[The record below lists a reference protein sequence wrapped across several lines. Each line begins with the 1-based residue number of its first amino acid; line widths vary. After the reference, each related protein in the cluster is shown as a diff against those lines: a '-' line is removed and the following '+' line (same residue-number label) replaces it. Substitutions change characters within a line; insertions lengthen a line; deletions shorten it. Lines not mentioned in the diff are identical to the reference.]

1 MNTQNLIHSIIQRIA
16 TGPELSKNIETE
28 EAEVAMS
35 AILSGEIDEVQA
47 AIFLIAL
54 RMKRE
59 TMEENIGIL
68 EALLKFTDCQKID
81 VDNLVDIGDPY
92 SGYNRSIPISAFLP
106 PLLAELGLPTLIHGL
121 DSVSPKYG
129 LTHRHINQALG
140 INVDLSVSE
149 SKARIENS
157 DIGWSYVDQ
166 NQYCKPLHDLVPLRN
181 KVVKRTVLN
190 TVETLIGPLKGK
202 NTHSILGYV
211 HKAYPPIYAALCEK
225 VGFDSS
231 LLIRGVEGGVVPSL
245 RQKGLMIS
253 YHRGVEKAQ
262 VSIDPKLL
270 GINRELRAIAFP
282 KEFEN
287 VLERDLLAEYV
298 VDLGRSALS
307 GELGMF
313 FDGLVYSA
321 SLILWHIGKSKTL
334 TAAADRVREVLNSGK
349 SLNRLEAKSL

>member
-1 MNTQNLIHSIIQRIA
+1 MSSQNLIHSIIQRIA

-28 EAEVAMS
+28 EAEAAMS
-35 AILSGEIDEVQA
+35 AILSGEIDEVQS

-59 TMEENIGIL
+59 TMDENIGIL
-68 EALLKFTDCQKID
+68 EALLKFTDSQKIN
-81 VDNLVDIGDPY
+81 VDDLVDLGDPY

-190 TVETLIGPLKGK
+190 TIETLIRPIRGK
-202 NTHSILGYV
+202 KTHSILGYV

-231 LLIRGVEGGVVPSL
+231 LLIRGVEGGIVPSL

-253 YHRGVEKAQ
+253 YYKGVEKDR
-262 VSIDPKLL
+262 VETDPKLL
-270 GINRELRAIAFP
+270 GINSKLRAIAFP
-282 KEFEN
+282 KKFEN
-287 VLERDLLAEYV
+287 GIERDLLAEYV
-298 VDLGRSALS
+298 VNLGCSALS
-307 GELGMF
+307 GETGMF
-313 FDGLVYSA
+313 YDGLVYSA
-321 SLILWHIGKSKTL
+321 SLILWHLGKSKTL
-334 TAAADRVREVLNSGK
+334 PSAADKVREILNSGK
-349 SLNRLEAKSL
+349 ALNRLEAKSL

>member
-1 MNTQNLIHSIIQRIA
+1 MNSQNLIHSIIQRIA

-28 EAEVAMS
+28 EAEAAMS
-35 AILSGEIDEVQA
+35 AILSGEIDEVQS

-59 TMEENIGIL
+59 TMDENIGIL
-68 EALLKFTDCQKID
+68 EALLKFTDSQKIN
-81 VDNLVDIGDPY
+81 VDDLVDLGDPY

-140 INVDLSVSE
+140 MNVDLSVSE
-149 SKARIENS
+149 SKARIEDSN
-157 DIGWSYVDQ
+157 IGWSYVDQ

-190 TVETLIGPLKGK
+190 TVETLIGPLRGK

-211 HKAYPPIYAALCEK
+211 HKPYPPIYAALCEK
-225 VGFDSS
+225 VGFNSS
-231 LLIRGVEGGVVPSL
+231 LLIRGIEGGIVPSL

-253 YHRGVEKAQ
+253 YHQGVEKAR
-262 VSIDPKLL
+262 VDIDPKLL
-270 GINRELRAIAFP
+270 GINSELRAIGLP

-287 VLERDLLAEYV
+287 GIERDLLAEYTV
-298 VDLGRSALS
+298 NLGRSALS
-307 GELGMF
+307 GESGMF
-313 FDGLVYSA
+313 YDGLVYSA
-321 SLILWHIGKSKTL
+321 SLILWHIGKSNAL
-334 TAAADRVREVLNSGK
+334 PSAAERVREVLDSGK
-349 SLNRLEAKSL
+349 ALTRLG

>member
-1 MNTQNLIHSIIQRIA
+1 MNSQNLIHSIIQRIA
-16 TGPELSKNIETE
+16 TGPELSKNIEKE
-28 EAEVAMS
+28 EAEAAMS
-35 AILSGEIDEVQA
+35 AILSGEIDEVQS

-59 TMEENIGIL
+59 TMDENIGIL
-68 EALLKFTDCQKID
+68 EALLKFTDSQKIN
-81 VDNLVDIGDPY
+81 VDDLVDLGDPY

-140 INVDLSVSE
+140 MNVDLSVSE
-149 SKARIENS
+149 SKARIEDSN
-157 DIGWSYVDQ
+157 IGWSYVDQ

-190 TVETLIGPLKGK
+190 TIETLIGPLRGK

-211 HKAYPPIYAALCEK
+211 HKPYPPIYAALCEK
-225 VGFDSS
+225 VGFNSS
-231 LLIRGVEGGVVPSL
+231 LLIRGIEGGVVPSL

-253 YHRGVEKAQ
+253 YHKGVEKAR
-262 VSIDPKLL
+262 VDIDPKLL
-270 GINRELRAIAFP
+270 GINSELRAIGLP

-287 VLERDLLAEYV
+287 GIERDLLAEYTV
-298 VDLGRSALS
+298 NLGRSALS
-307 GELGMF
+307 GESGMF
-313 FDGLVYSA
+313 YDGLVYSA

-334 TAAADRVREVLNSGK
+334 PSAAERVREVLNSGK
-349 SLNRLEAKSL
+349 ALNRLEATSF

>member
-1 MNTQNLIHSIIQRIA
+1 MNTQHLIHSIIQRIA
-16 TGPELSKNIETE
+16 TGPELSKNIEME
-28 EAEVAMS
+28 EAEIAMS
-35 AILSGEIDEVQA
+35 AILSGEIDEVQT

-59 TMEENIGIL
+59 TMDENIGIL
-68 EALLKFTDCQKID
+68 KALLKFTDSQKSV
-81 VDNLVDIGDPY
+81 VDDLVDLGDPY

-129 LTHRHINQALG
+129 LTHRHISQALG
-140 INVDLSVSE
+140 INVDLSVIE
-149 SKARIENS
+149 SMARIENR

-166 NQYCKPLHDLVPLRN
+166 NQYCKALHDLVPLRN

-190 TVETLIGPLKGK
+190 TIETLIRPIRGK

-211 HKAYPPIYAALCEK
+211 HKAYPPIYAALCEN
-225 VGFDSS
+225 VGFNSS

-253 YHRGVEKAQ
+253 YHQGVEKTR
-262 VSIDPKLL
+262 VETDPKLL
-270 GINRELRAIAFP
+270 GINSELRAIGFP

-287 VLERDLLAEYV
+287 GIERDLLAEHV
-298 VDLGRSALS
+298 VNLGRSALS
-307 GELGMF
+307 GESGMF
-313 FDGLVYSA
+313 YDGLVYSA

-334 TAAADRVREVLNSGK
+334 PLAAERVREALNSGK
-349 SLNRLEAKSL
+349 ALTRLE